1 MSSLLMTNAF
11 TYRSARSGSL
21 TVAISIVVLIETVA
35 LHFVIA
41 SRHPVL
47 AWCLTVVSLSAVLW
61 IARDYRALGNGAVRF
76 DDRTLYLRIGRRLD
90 LELPLAAIERA
101 FAPTFRDLPTPG
113 TTQGADYLNPTK
125 PAKPNV
131 LLFLGEP
138 RRVRLTMGISK
149 TARRVAFHLDDPGAF
164 LEALDAQRRSAP
176 ARLA

>member
-113 TTQGADYLNPTK
+113 TNQGRDYLNLTK
-125 PAKPNV
+125 PAAPNV
-131 LLFLGEP
+131 LLGLCEP
-138 RRVRLTMGISK
+138 RRVRLTAGL
-149 TARRVAFHLDDPGAF
+149 RRTVTRLALRVDDPDGF
-164 LEALDAQRRSAP
+164 LRALDEARAQP
-176 ARLA
+176 ASTG